1 MPIACNCFLKWT
13 LVTKGRRAIIAAGS
27 HHKGCGTGTWLRVV
41 PKFSTLAEF
50 DRMKR
55 NARDFIQIS
64 NDEVRG
70 IIFGKTKLLI
80 RDLFLLQ
87 SGLRMKQFELLLRP

>member
-1 MPIACNCFLKWT
+1 MQL
-13 LVTKGRRAIIAAGS
+13 GRLIKVAEVDHGCALAG
-27 HHKGCGTGTWLRVV
+27 RVV

-55 NARDFIQIS
+55 NARDLIQIL
-64 NDEVRG
+64 NDDARG